1 MWAKNGEKILFS
13 THIFKHHQRTPIEAS
28 GKEKSMKKQLGKV
41 PYEEAKL
48 DVVLLDS
55 LDVITT
61 SVTMGDGE
69 DTDASAWT

>member
-1 MWAKNGEKILFS
+1 MAQIYLTTIKERLNA
-13 THIFKHHQRTPIEAS
+13 P

-55 LDVITT
+55 LDIITT

-69 DTDASAWT
+69 DRDDGAWT

>member
-1 MWAKNGEKILFS
+1 MVYIIQCL
-13 THIFKHHQRTPIEAS
+13 AS
-28 GKEKSMKKQLGKV
+28 EMLAIGKEKSMKKQLGKV

-55 LDVITT
+55 LDIITT

-69 DTDASAWT
+69 DRDDGAWT